1 MWCYWWM
8 FCVKCVIFYRGNGG
22 LIVGNKDV
30 FGLIIVEMRIDFYV
44 GIIYKLF

>member
-1 MWCYWWM
+1 M
-8 FCVKCVIFYRGNGG
+8 FCVKCVIFYKGNGG